1 MDNYKSASLQLENTR
16 QLQNNSVNGAMSIT
30 INRLIARLMT
40 RLIVLD
46 IAPLKML
53 FCNFLAVLLL
63 LLADL

>member
-46 IAPLKML
+46 IAPLKTL

>member
-30 INRLIARLMT
+30 IKRLIARLMT

>member
-1 MDNYKSASLQLENTR
+1 MDNYKSGSLQLENTR